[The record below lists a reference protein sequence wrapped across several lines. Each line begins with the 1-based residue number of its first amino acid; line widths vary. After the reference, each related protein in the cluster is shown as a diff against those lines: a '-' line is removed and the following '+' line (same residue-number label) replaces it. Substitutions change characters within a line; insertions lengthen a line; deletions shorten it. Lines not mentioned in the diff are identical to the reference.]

1 MELEQIPEAKRSMF
15 SVKTLA
21 RHDIANVMTAFD
33 SQFLSLAFSF

>member
-1 MELEQIPEAKRSMF
+1 VEQIPKAKHSMF

-33 SQFLSLAFSF
+33 SQFLSLAVRFE